1 MSIKALII
9 KEKGEII
16 YQIYKESSIDISILK
31 SQIQKL

>member
-16 YQIYKESSIDISILK
+16 YQIYKETNIDLSILK
-31 SQIQKL
+31 A